1 MAVGGVFIFSNS
13 YLIKRIMLKRG
24 SFHKI
29 ENKTGDVRAVS
40 EFRLFL

>member
-1 MAVGGVFIFSNS
+1 
-13 YLIKRIMLKRG
+13 MLKRG

-40 EFRLFL
+40 EFRLLLLMAK